1 MMAYSLSVRPQL
13 DKVLSKLLKKNRKQY
28 EIIMKKV
35 SEIIINPQHYKNLR
49 APLQHLK
56 EVHID
61 GHFILAFS
69 VDENTKTITLEDF
82 AHHGKIFKG

>member
-1 MMAYSLSVRPQL
+1 MIAYSLCIKPQL
-13 DKVLSKLLKKNRKQY
+13 DKKLSKLVKRNRKQY

-35 SEIIINPQHYKNLR
+35 HEIVINPEHYKNLR

-61 GHFILAFS
+61 NHFVLIFS
-69 VDENTKTITLEDF
+69 VDENSKIVTIEDF
-82 AHHGKIFKG
+82 DHHTKIFKD